1 VDGPISAEVLATDY
15 EGIVREGREL
25 AKLHKNVV
33 VKVPLI
39 ADGLKAVKT
48 FTKPRAS
55 RPTSRSASA
64 STQGLLAA
72 KAGATYISPFVGRVD
87 DISGDGMDLIE
98 QLVTVYA
105 NYGLKTKVLA
115 ASIRHP
121 RHVVECLML
130 GAHVGTLPRSV
141 ILQLVQHP
149 LTDLGL
155 AKFLE
160 DAKKIPV
167 EPDEHGEAGL
177 QRCSAR
183 ETLEEVG
190 LEVEPER
197 FARLGTSVYLTP
209 GLIAEK
215 IHLLHARVD
224 PGQAGEPSL
233 DGSPVEERAR
243 IEWVPLAEALAA
255 CRDGRIEDIKTE
267 LALRRLAELA

>member
-1 VDGPISAEVLATDY
+1 MEIFLDSADLNEIRDVAAMGVIDGITTNPSLIAKTGRPLKDVIVDICKIVDGPISAEVLATDY
-15 EGIVREGREL
+15 EGIVSEGREL

-39 ADGLKAVKT
+39 AEGLKAVKT
-48 FTKPRAS
+48 FADEGIKTNVTLCFS
-55 RPTSRSASA
+55 V
-64 STQGLLAA
+64 TQGLLAA

-87 DISGDGMDLIE
+87 DISGDGMELIE

-130 GAHVGTLPRSV
+130 GAHVGTLPRNV

-160 DAKKIPV
+160 DAKKIP
-167 EPDEHGEAGL
+167 
-177 QRCSAR
+177 
-183 ETLEEVG
+183 
-190 LEVEPER
+190 
-197 FARLGTSVYLTP
+197 
-209 GLIAEK
+209 K
-215 IHLLHARVD
+215 
-224 PGQAGEPSL
+224 
-233 DGSPVEERAR
+233 
-243 IEWVPLAEALAA
+243 
-255 CRDGRIEDIKTE
+255 
-267 LALRRLAELA
+267 

>member
-1 VDGPISAEVLATDY
+1 MEIFIDSADLDEIRDVAAMGVVDGVTTNPSLIAKTGRPLKDVIVDICKIVDGPISAEVLATDY

-48 FTKPRAS
+48 FTAEGIKTNVTLCFS
-55 RPTSRSASA
+55 V
-64 STQGLLAA
+64 TQGLLAA

-141 ILQLVQHP
+141 ILQLLQHP

-160 DAKKIPV
+160 DAKKIPK
-167 EPDEHGEAGL
+167 
-177 QRCSAR
+177 S
-183 ETLEEVG
+183 
-190 LEVEPER
+190 
-197 FARLGTSVYLTP
+197 
-209 GLIAEK
+209 
-215 IHLLHARVD
+215 
-224 PGQAGEPSL
+224 
-233 DGSPVEERAR
+233 
-243 IEWVPLAEALAA
+243 
-255 CRDGRIEDIKTE
+255 
-267 LALRRLAELA
+267 